1 MAKTIFSDRS
11 NNPLDSLN
19 KMGSFFSGADP
30 STFAEIELDPFVSG
44 YSFIYW
50 VKLPFWF
57 EQDEDLKNFKTLTQ
71 KIMVSFNG
79 FTDVELQENSQQ
91 YGFAGNEVSF
101 VTGVNRNNT
110 DFTIGFKEYSGT
122 PVTKMFNKW
131 INMIRDKNT
140 GIALYPKLYDCDYS
154 AKNHTGMLLYIS
166 MRPDVT
172 NSNKNNVEKAVLY
185 GNVFPTN
192 IPWSTLFNYELGS
205 QESPASVDIN
215 FKGVPLEG
223 KAVDEYARKILK
235 EEILNVSEDNNNG
248 QLFLDSLME
257 AGDAGTELLNDGI
270 LKTIFNTTGEE

>member
-11 NNPLDSLN
+11 DNPLESLN

-30 STFAEIELDPFVSG
+30 TTFADIELDPFVSG

-57 EQDEDLKNFKTLTQ
+57 EQDDDLKYFKTLTQ
-71 KIMVSFNG
+71 KVMVSFNG
-79 FTDVELQENSQQ
+79 FTDVELQESSQQ

-122 PVTKMFNKW
+122 PMTKMINKW
-131 INMIRDKNT
+131 ICMIRDKNT
-140 GIALYPKLYDCDYS
+140 GVALYPKLYDCEYS
-154 AKNHTGMLLYIS
+154 ARNHTGQLLYIS

-172 NSNKNNVEKAVLY
+172 NSGKGNIEKAFLY
-185 GNVFPTN
+185 SNVYPLN
-192 IPWSTLFNYELGS
+192 VGWSNLFNYNLGD
-205 QESPASVDIN
+205 QQSPTSIDVN

-223 KAVDEYARKILK
+223 AAVDAYAKKILE
-235 EEILNVSEDNNNG
+235 EEILTVSEENNNG
-248 QLFLDSLME
+248 QLFLDSLMQ
-257 AGDAGTELLNDGI
+257 AGDAGTEVLTSGI
-270 LKTIFNTTGEE
+270 LKQIYNPDGE